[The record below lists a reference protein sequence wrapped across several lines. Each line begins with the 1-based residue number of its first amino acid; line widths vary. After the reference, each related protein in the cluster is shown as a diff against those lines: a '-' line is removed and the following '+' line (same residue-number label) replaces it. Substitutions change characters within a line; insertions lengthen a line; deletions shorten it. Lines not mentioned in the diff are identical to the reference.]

1 MGYGFVGAADRLLR
15 PPRKACVTELHAI
28 PAIHMTVVIT
38 FARACGANTTTRR
51 NLTGACA
58 IDPHAHHGAHHR
70 AEGKT
75 MFIVQGKPREPEGIE
90 KATADSREEALETAS
105 DFLNRGFPFVTVVA
119 DGRVY
124 TVDEFAMTLI
134 NGRKH
139 GRSVAR

>member
-1 MGYGFVGAADRLLR
+1 M
-15 PPRKACVTELHAI
+15 
-28 PAIHMTVVIT
+28 
-38 FARACGANTTTRR
+38 
-51 NLTGACA
+51 
-58 IDPHAHHGAHHR
+58 
-70 AEGKT
+70 

-90 KATADSREEALETAS
+90 KATADCREEALETAS

-139 GRSVAR
+139 RRSVARSRWRQNVLRISAVRRAPTLR